1 MIIKAYDTLNHAIK
15 WQLLSMFIELFI
27 IAMTDLYFITM
38 ELLTK
43 KFDVDGTLM
52 VASILTVQLI
62 PMLSVCMSGDRL
74 HKEVLWLREMLAC
87 RLYEGKLEKRERRP
101 AQALLTLTEARNLS
115 FSLFHTFNVDISLP
129 FKMFSLLITYLIIL
143 LQFEKVKNNLQEK
156 PILLD

>member
-15 WQLLSMFIELFI
+15 WQFV
-27 IAMTDLYFITM
+27 
-38 ELLTK
+38 
-43 KFDVDGTLM
+43 VDGTLM
-52 VASILTVQLI
+52 VASILTIQLI

-143 LQFEKVKNNLQEK
+143 LQFEKVKNNLQGK